1 MKAALLHVTKNWA
14 RDGANAGVRVNAI
27 MPGWVKGEGV
37 EARLAEEAARTG
49 AAVVDLEAGLVGRH
63 AGVFWNRRMGLPQD
77 YADAIAFLVSE
88 RAAYINGALV
98 PVDGGSGA

>member
-1 MKAALLHVTKNWA
+1 
-14 RDGANAGVRVNAI
+14 
-27 MPGWVKGEGV
+27 
-37 EARLAEEAARTG
+37 
-49 AAVVDLEAGLVGRH
+49 
-63 AGVFWNRRMGLPQD
+63 MGLPQD